1 MVQPVGIEPTSIPL
15 QGTAITISAKVACCW
30 RKAEESNPIPVK
42 RTWFSR
48 PVAGPSPLH
57 YFPLSGVGDRNR
69 TCIILICNQVPGR
82 SAHTHTIGLGSR
94 NRTYAPWS
102 QTKSDTISPYRENLV
117 PRWRIELPYA
127 PCKDAV
133 LPLNYRGKIRMGFA
147 PNGP

>member
-1 MVQPVGIEPTSIPL
+1 MLLAEDGGVEPHPISRNLVFKASRRTIP
-15 QGTAITISAKVACCW
+15 AASSSV
-30 RKAEESNPIPVK
+30 
-42 RTWFSR
+42 
-48 PVAGPSPLH
+48 
-57 YFPLSGVGDRNR
+57 SGVGDRNR